1 MDASCSSAW
10 SVFPSAANAP
20 APSSFRV
27 VLPMAETTITGPS
40 GKCVWMILIT
50 RSMDAASLTELPPN
64 FMTIIDAPKRKS
76 SENPNL
82 HNYTPKSRTS
92 RQVHIEKEWRPS
104 RAEVDLYCKEE
115 PAV

>member
-1 MDASCSSAW
+1 
-10 SVFPSAANAP
+10 
-20 APSSFRV
+20 
-27 VLPMAETTITGPS
+27 
-40 GKCVWMILIT
+40 
-50 RSMDAASLTELPPN
+50 
-64 FMTIIDAPKRKS
+64 MTIIDAPKRKS

-115 PAV
+115 PAVRKALIAAIALAPSCDLV